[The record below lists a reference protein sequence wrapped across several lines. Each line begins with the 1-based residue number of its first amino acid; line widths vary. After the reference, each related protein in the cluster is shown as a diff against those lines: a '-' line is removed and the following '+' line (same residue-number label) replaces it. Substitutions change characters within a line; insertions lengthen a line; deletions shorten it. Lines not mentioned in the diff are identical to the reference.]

1 METTVEKK
9 QTAFRLSKSLLERL
23 HEEARREHRSMNN
36 LVEILLNRAL
46 DGMHRPNAETLA
58 AMEEAKAGKYA
69 GVIDTSSF
77 EAFMKSLEDIE

>member
-9 QTAFRLSKSLLERL
+9 QTAFRLSTSLLERL

-46 DGMHRPNAETLA
+46 DGMHLPNAETLA
-58 AMEEAKAGKYA
+58 AMEEARSGKELETL
-69 GVIDTSSF
+69 DLDHF
-77 EAFMKSLEDIE
+77 EEFVASL

>member
-9 QTAFRLSKSLLERL
+9 QTAFRLSTSLLARL
-23 HEEARREHRSMNN
+23 REEARREHRSLNN
-36 LVEILLNRAL
+36 LVEMILSDAVYE
-46 DGMHRPNAETLA
+46 HRPNAETLA